1 MEENVS
7 ELRYMF
13 IKSLIQSCEK
23 KKVYQIRVKRVKKS
37 KKLLRSIQKQHAF
50 KYLNFNLFPYI

>member
-23 KKVYQIRVKRVKKS
+23 KKVHQIRVKRVKKEQEAIKKHS
-37 KKLLRSIQKQHAF
+37 KTTRL
-50 KYLNFNLFPYI
+50 

>member
-7 ELRYMF
+7 ELRYMI

-23 KKVYQIRVKRVKKS
+23 KKVYQIRVKRVNKS
-37 KKLLRSIQKQHAF
+37 KKLLRSIQKQVTARR
-50 KYLNFNLFPYI
+50 